1 MSEPIGQ
8 GHTEPV
14 GWQELMAVLEMEL
27 KGAPELVHR
36 EELMVVGQPEQIRSN
51 ADVRE
56 RGAVPNRDEGSR
68 AIGSRFARIR
78 FLDTLVLVAKSLP
91 PSSSVFHKAS
101 KMRERGGVWSDAL
114 QPVMHPADVDGS
126 RDHDML
132 KMGARLSTVTRTPQ
146 AHPTHSLSMYSFYA
160 CPLGILFLELFSLF
174 SLAGGIYGKMRFLSP
189 HG

>member
-68 AIGSRFARIR
+68 AIGSRFARIPGHTR
-78 FLDTLVLVAKSLP
+78 CENTNDRCLVPDL
-91 PSSSVFHKAS
+91 HR
-101 KMRERGGVWSDAL
+101 RERS
-114 QPVMHPADVDGS
+114 QM
-126 RDHDML
+126 
-132 KMGARLSTVTRTPQ
+132 
-146 AHPTHSLSMYSFYA
+146 
-160 CPLGILFLELFSLF
+160 C
-174 SLAGGIYGKMRFLSP
+174 
-189 HG
+189 